1 MSYILEALK
10 RAERERAVGK
20 APAATD
26 IASMPVSLAPEP
38 DRSRWLIRILIALL
52 LLAITVIAVLGRAVT
67 RVGHGSQSVATFAPT
82 AAPTKAIATSSV
94 ASAATADTNPAA
106 PVGAAISS
114 LDDVAPL
121 SKSGKDD
128 SQAALRVQEPE
139 PAQALAAEQAPTE
152 SDGAASSSADTSAAQ
167 PADTEQQQ
175 PEAIPAS
182 APTEPA
188 AAAVPASRALPT
200 QLRQMPEAFQAQF
213 PTFTVGVHA
222 YDPDPKHRFTIIDN
236 RSYREGDTLPQG
248 PRIEA
253 IVPEGIVFD
262 WNGQRVLYAIQ

>member
-10 RAERERAVGK
+10 RAERERAVGR

-26 IASMPVSLAPEP
+26 IASMPISLAPEP
-38 DRSRWLIRILIALL
+38 DRNRWLIRILIALL
-52 LLAITVIAVLGRAVT
+52 LLAIAVIAVLGRAVT
-67 RVGHGSQSVATFAPT
+67 RVGHGSRSVATLPLP
-82 AAPTKAIATSSV
+82 AAPAKATGTSSV
-94 ASAATADTNPAA
+94 ASTAIADTKPA
-106 PVGAAISS
+106 VSIGSTLHS

-121 SKSGKDD
+121 SKSAKDA
-128 SQAALRVQEPE
+128 SQSDLRVHETAASQTADAEEAPSTAEVATSVPAETGAVQPTDADQPE
-139 PAQALAAEQAPTE
+139 VVPAQAP
-152 SDGAASSSADTSAAQ
+152 S
-167 PADTEQQQ
+167 
-175 PEAIPAS
+175 
-182 APTEPA
+182 EPA
-188 AAAVPASRALPT
+188 TAAMPASRALPT
-200 QLRQMPEAFQAQF
+200 QLHQMPEAFQAQF

>member
-1 MSYILEALK
+1 
-10 RAERERAVGK
+10 V
-20 APAATD
+20 
-26 IASMPVSLAPEP
+26 
-38 DRSRWLIRILIALL
+38 
-52 LLAITVIAVLGRAVT
+52 
-67 RVGHGSQSVATFAPT
+67 
-82 AAPTKAIATSSV
+82 
-94 ASAATADTNPAA
+94 
-106 PVGAAISS
+106 PVGTAINS

-121 SKSGKDD
+121 SKSGKND
-128 SQAALRVQEPE
+128 SQADWRVRE
-139 PAQALAAEQAPTE
+139 PAASQSVAAEEEAPVE
-152 SDGAASSSADTSAAQ
+152 SNVSASSAADASEAQ
-167 PADTEQQQ
+167 PADAEQQ
-175 PEAIPAS
+175 PEVIPAP
-182 APTEPA
+182 APTEPV

-253 IVPEGIVFD
+253 IVPEGIVFN